1 MKAGFIGA
9 GKVGFSLGK
18 YLAENGIDVT
28 GYYSRSA
35 DSAIKASEFTGTRYY
50 KDLTDIIEDSDTL
63 FITAPDGAITEVW
76 EYIRNLPI
84 KNKNICHCSGSISSA
99 AFFDAEK
106 KGAFR
111 YSIHPLYA
119 FSDRYE
125 SYKDLRGAY
134 FSIEGSKARLKEMTA
149 CFAQLGNTVVP
160 IDQEAKALYHCAAV
174 MASNHMIALADA
186 AAEMLSSC
194 GFDQESA
201 VKALT
206 PLMRGNISAI
216 IASGPAAALTGPVER
231 NDLNTVAEH
240 LHALER
246 ADPQTAELYR
256 FLSSR
261 LVKIACDKHPDRDYT
276 ELKELLTDERKSL
289 KGERQ

>member
-1 MKAGFIGA
+1 MSLQRFDLIG
-9 GKVGFSLGK
+9 
-18 YLAENGIDVT
+18 
-28 GYYSRSA
+28 R
-35 DSAIKASEFTGTRYY
+35 
-50 KDLTDIIEDSDTL
+50 
-63 FITAPDGAITEVW
+63 
-76 EYIRNLPI
+76 
-84 KNKNICHCSGSISSA
+84 
-99 AFFDAEK
+99 FFDAEK

-134 FSIEGSKARLKEMTA
+134 FSIEGSEARLKEMTA

-194 GFDQESA
+194 GFDQDSA

-246 ADPQTAELYR
+246 ADPETAELYR

-289 KGERQ
+289 KGE

>member
-1 MKAGFIGA
+1 M
-9 GKVGFSLGK
+9 
-18 YLAENGIDVT
+18 T

-134 FSIEGSKARLKEMTA
+134 FSIEGSKARLKEMAA

-216 IASGPAAALTGPVER
+216 IASGPAAALTGPIER

>member
-99 AFFDAEK
+99 AFFYSEK

-134 FSIEGSKARLKEMTA
+134 FSIEGSKARLKEMAA

>member
-84 KNKNICHCSGSISSA
+84 KNKCHCSGSISSA

-134 FSIEGSKARLKEMTA
+134 FSIEGSKARLKEMAA

>member
-84 KNKNICHCSGSISSA
+84 KIKYMSLQRFDLIGR
-99 AFFDAEK
+99 FFDAEK

-134 FSIEGSKARLKEMTA
+134 FSIEGSKARLKEMAA